1 MKKIKT
7 AVILAGG
14 RGTRFSEYTKTV
26 PKPMIEAKNR
36 PLLIHI
42 INIYK
47 LQGIKNF
54 FVLSGYKS
62 DVIEEYFRNIFIE
75 VSENK
80 FELSKNVFVNILNT
94 GIDTMTGG
102 RVKRAI
108 NHFEDENFFLTYG
121 DGVGNIDLDKL
132 YEFHFQNETLA
143 TLTAVRPPARFGS
156 LDINSKSYVENF
168 GEKNHA
174 KEGWINGGFFIINR
188 NIKNYIE
195 GDSTLLEQGPLQQLS
210 KENQLKAYLHN
221 DYWRPVDTIRELE
234 ILENEM
240 DDNKFKYY

>member
-1 MKKIKT
+1 M
-7 AVILAGG
+7 
-14 RGTRFSEYTKTV
+14 
-26 PKPMIEAKNR
+26 
-36 PLLIHI
+36 
-42 INIYK
+42 
-47 LQGIKNF
+47 
-54 FVLSGYKS
+54 
-62 DVIEEYFRNIFIE
+62 
-75 VSENK
+75 
-80 FELSKNVFVNILNT
+80 
-94 GIDTMTGG
+94 
-102 RVKRAI
+102 
-108 NHFEDENFFLTYG
+108 
-121 DGVGNIDLDKL
+121 

-210 KENQLKAYLHN
+210 KKINSRHTYTMITEY
-221 DYWRPVDTIRELE
+221 VDTIRELE